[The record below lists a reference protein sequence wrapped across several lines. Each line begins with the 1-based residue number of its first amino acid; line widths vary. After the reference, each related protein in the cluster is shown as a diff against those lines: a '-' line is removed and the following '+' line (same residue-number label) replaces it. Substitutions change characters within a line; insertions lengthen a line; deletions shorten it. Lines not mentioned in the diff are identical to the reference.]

1 MLLETS
7 EHSQVRQSLAVVGTS
22 VVRGDDLPM
31 RGHVYV
37 LDIIEVVPE
46 PDRPETGRMFK
57 LIAREDVRGA
67 VTAIDEIGTEG
78 FMIVAQGQKCMVRG
92 LKEDNTL
99 LPVAF
104 IDTQCYATV
113 VKELRSTGLCIIGDV
128 IKGLWLI
135 GYTVS
140 GFPNQL
146 AELTRLQEDPYQL
159 KLFGKS
165 ARHIN
170 VVTADFLPD
179 GKQLYITAV
188 DADGHL
194 HVLQFDPSSK
204 FIYAIKVISLTLPRP
219 EIPFRPATSATEFI
233 QYWSVSLVHDTH
245 ACTSQ

>member
-22 VVRGDDLPM
+22 VIRGDDLPM
-31 RGHVYV
+31 QGHVYV
-37 LDIIEVVPE
+37 LDVIEVVPE

-57 LIAREDVRGA
+57 LIVRENVRGA
-67 VTAIDEIGTEG
+67 VTAMDEIGTEG

-104 IDTQCYATV
+104 MDTQCHATM

-140 GFPNQL
+140 GLPTPL
-146 AELTRLQEDPYQL
+146 AELTCL
-159 KLFGKS
+159 
-165 ARHIN
+165 
-170 VVTADFLPD
+170 
-179 GKQLYITAV
+179 
-188 DADGHL
+188 
-194 HVLQFDPSSK
+194 
-204 FIYAIKVISLTLPRP
+204 
-219 EIPFRPATSATEFI
+219 
-233 QYWSVSLVHDTH
+233 
-245 ACTSQ
+245 

>member
-7 EHSQVRQSLAVVGTS
+7 EHTQVRQSLAVVGTS

-37 LDIIEVVPE
+37 LDVIEVVPE

-57 LIAREDVRGA
+57 LIVKEDVKGA
-67 VTAIDEIGTEG
+67 VTAIDVIGTEG

-104 IDTQCYATV
+104 MDTQCYATV
-113 VKELRSTGLCIIGDV
+113 VKELRSTGLCVVGDI

-140 GFPNQL
+140 CSPNQV
-146 AELTRLQEDPYQL
+146 A
-159 KLFGKS
+159 
-165 ARHIN
+165 
-170 VVTADFLPD
+170 
-179 GKQLYITAV
+179 
-188 DADGHL
+188 
-194 HVLQFDPSSK
+194 
-204 FIYAIKVISLTLPRP
+204 
-219 EIPFRPATSATEFI
+219 
-233 QYWSVSLVHDTH
+233 
-245 ACTSQ
+245 